1 MVQDKTPFCVSP
13 KSFSWN
19 WALDFLSSPGKNVSN
34 SGKKGRKKEGR
45 SAVARHLPFAQN
57 AGKDLGRRLLTC

>member
-34 SGKKGRKKEGR
+34 SGEEKGEEKKVGVPARGRIC
-45 SAVARHLPFAQN
+45 HLPKMLARI
-57 AGKDLGRRLLTC
+57 AEGGC